1 MYLEIVQY
9 EDRVKQLLEFISNGP
24 YKLEYILTKLNI
36 SRTTFYNKRKTNNF
50 TLEEVKIL
58 AKMYDDVDA
67 TSRLEDAIQEGLDDI
82 ANGNYQEFGSFLEET
97 REKYG
102 L

>member
-1 MYLEIVQY
+1 MYLEVVQY
-9 EDRVKQLLEFISNGP
+9 ENRVIQLLDFISNGP
-24 YKLEYILTKLNI
+24 YKLEYVLNKLGI
-36 SRTTFYNKRKTNNF
+36 RRAIFYNKRKINNF
-50 TLEEVKIL
+50 TLEEVKLL

-67 TSRLEDAIQEGLDDI
+67 TARLEDAIQEGLDDI
-82 ANGNYQEFGSFLEET
+82 KNGNYQEFGSFLEET